1 MFGEK
6 VFLKKENMKTID
18 FQGFFCQKYWSVNLY
33 LFLSVACVRNMWN
46 DVFTGGKSTESLIY
60 PMVKTIV

>member
-1 MFGEK
+1 MVK
-6 VFLKKENMKTID
+6 YYSKKRKNIKTID
-18 FQGFFCQKYWSVNLY
+18 FQGFVFKNIEASNYFDREYEIVIN
-33 LFLSVACVRNMWN
+33 FMWN